1 MACGVPLGELKVGAG
16 ALGLCFD
23 GCRQIILCGLRV
35 ADAQV
40 FSVAR
45 PVVEPKIARE
55 LLIES
60 IALGLTGG
68 VFAIGVAYAG
78 LRLLVAVGP
87 ANLPR
92 VSEISLDARA
102 LGFTLLYRKGD
113 PMQNAGSA
121 VLPDAESET
130 TKASRHA
137 RGRG

>member
-55 LLIES
+55 LLIAVDACGEAFS
-60 IALGLTGG
+60 DGTVAEGRAEGG
-68 VFAIGVAYAG
+68 VCCGVLLAKIVAG
-78 LRLLVAVGP
+78 ECV
-87 ANLPR
+87 
-92 VSEISLDARA
+92 ISMR
-102 LGFTLLYRKGD
+102 
-113 PMQNAGSA
+113 
-121 VLPDAESET
+121 PD
-130 TKASRHA
+130 R
-137 RGRG
+137 